1 MNSKKIWIITIVCL
15 VLLAMYEALFPL
27 PPQTILIRY
36 FALAGFFLLS
46 LCLLI
51 GPMVVCFKNKCGPLI
66 KHRKR
71 IGELSFIFVLIHF
84 VLVFVYSYDLNIT
97 YVFSD
102 LQLVLALV
110 ALMILFLLT
119 ITSANK
125 MIQKMGFS
133 RWKLLQRFVYVA
145 FAFSFIHFLLDTNGL
160 FIPFSGGRTFV
171 NLAEVLLI
179 SLGVI
184 TIIFQYTGFI
194 LRKASAKKGKIKP

>member
-1 MNSKKIWIITIVCL
+1 MNSKNIWIITIVCL
-15 VLLAMYEALFPL
+15 VLLATYEALFPL

-36 FALAGFFLLS
+36 FALAGFFFLS

-51 GPMVVCFKNKCGPLI
+51 GPMVVCFKDKCGPMI

-84 VLVFVYSYDLNIT
+84 VLVFVYSYRFDLVPIFT
-97 YVFSD
+97 RLD
-102 LQLVLALV
+102 IILALV
-110 ALMILFLLT
+110 ALIILFLLT

-125 MIQKMGFS
+125 MIKKMGFS

-179 SLGVI
+179 ILGIV
-184 TIIFQYTGFI
+184 TIIFQFTGFI
-194 LRKASAKKGKIKP
+194 LKRKG